1 LPENFR
7 ARLEQTIDRATAFAT
22 EAASREENEDWAR
35 VAAGALYNMTS
46 AVLMAWEAS
55 QSGNGKRLLLS
66 RTILEHRLSAEDPM
80 AMRDNQWESRAADL
94 LLRDADVSLPDAA
107 ALV

>member
-1 LPENFR
+1 M
-7 ARLEQTIDRATAFAT
+7 QTIDRATAFAT
-22 EAASREENEDWAR
+22 EVASREENEDWAR

-66 RTILEHRLSAEDPM
+66 RMILEHRLSAEDPM
-80 AMRDNQWESRAADL
+80 AMRDNRWESQAADL
-94 LLRDADVSLPDAA
+94 LFTGQDVSMAEANPF
-107 ALV
+107 VG